1 MGNTVQLATY
11 YATNT
16 WDNGYPSGGN
26 YWSDYTGSDAKSGPN
41 QDQSGSDGIGD
52 TPRVIDFYNK
62 DNYPLMEPWG
72 PDNSVYE
79 LLDDIDA
86 LGLTNGVKE
95 SLGSKLGDVL
105 DSLEEEEY
113 KSAGNQLE
121 AFINQVE
128 AQRGK
133 KLTDDQADQLV
144 TAAEIIIYMISAWM

>member
-1 MGNTVQLATY
+1 
-11 YATNT
+11 
-16 WDNGYPSGGN
+16 
-26 YWSDYTGSDAKSGPN
+26 
-41 QDQSGSDGIGD
+41 
-52 TPRVIDFYNK
+52 
-62 DNYPLMEPWG
+62 MEPWG